1 MRDAWSRW
9 GVAHP
14 VLVLLGCIALT
25 LGLAGGLSK
34 FQNNND
40 PRIFFT
46 EDNPDFK
53 RFVSLEDNFTAN
65 EVVLFVIHPQD
76 DNLFTAEALAAIES
90 LTEDAWLLPHA
101 TRVDSLA
108 NFQHTEVEGDEL
120 YVAPLVENAA
130 GLSEP
135 ELERIRG
142 IALNEPSLLGRLVS
156 GKGHV
161 AGIAATVTMGEGK
174 TEAPEIT
181 AAAREMAEEYNRRYP
196 DIDFM
201 VTGTV
206 VFNQAAAEAT
216 EQSMSSTLPL
226 AFVIMLLCLWLILR
240 SVMFVVVTVFVITFS
255 IASAMGVAMWL
266 GIEFSPIVG
275 MAPAMIL
282 TLAVADSVHILA
294 SYRHERLEGKAKAD
308 SIVES
313 LRINL
318 QPVWLT
324 SLTTAI
330 GFAILNFSESQPFRA
345 LGNVVL
351 IGVLLA
357 FLFSVVLLP
366 ALVMLVPHKIEPGR
380 QRDFAPQMAALAGY
394 LTQRYR
400 AWLMGMSVFV
410 VVLTACIGMNQI
422 NDVFNEYFDES
433 FEVRRVNDFAMAE
446 LTGMHRIDYAVPAA
460 DSGGT
465 MEPEFLQHLDNLV
478 NWLEQQDEVVYAT
491 SYTNVIKRLNRD
503 MHGGDPEYYRIPDS
517 RELISQYTLLY
528 ELSLPQGLGL
538 EDQLDID
545 KSQARLIVMLENIG
559 SHPVLLF
566 NDRVENWIQD
576 NWPEYMQTHGT
587 GMDILF
593 GRVTMRNIQSMLSG
607 ALIAL
612 ISVSVLLIIALR
624 SFRYGM
630 LSLIPNLLPAGMAF
644 GLWGLI
650 NGEIGLAVS
659 VVACMTLGIVVDD
672 TVHFLSKYVRAKREL
687 GLNTEKAVEYAF
699 RTVGVA
705 LVATSLVL
713 VANFAVIGTS
723 HFYPNASMGL
733 LSAITIGM
741 ALVVDFFFFVPLLVA
756 LDRRRKGAR
765 A

>member
-1 MRDAWSRW
+1 MKDAWSRW
-9 GVAHP
+9 VVAHP
-14 VLVLLGCIALT
+14 VWVLLGCIALT
-25 LGLAGGLSK
+25 VALASGLTK

-53 RFVSLEDNFTAN
+53 RFISLEDSFTAN
-65 EVVLFVIHPQD
+65 EVVLFVIHPKD
-76 DNLFTAEALAAIES
+76 DDLFTNETLTAIES

-120 YVAPLVENAA
+120 YVAPLVEYADT
-130 GLSEP
+130 LSDED
-135 ELERIRG
+135 LTRIRE
-142 IALNEPSLLGRLVS
+142 IAVNEPSLVGRMVS
-156 GKGHV
+156 AKGHV

-181 AAAREMAEEYNRRYP
+181 AAAREMAREYNQRYP
-196 DIDFM
+196 DIEFM

-206 VFNQAAAEAT
+206 VFNQASAEAT

-240 SVMFVVVTVFVITFS
+240 SVMFVVVTVFIINFS

-294 SYRHERLEGKAKAD
+294 SYRHERLEGKDKAA

-366 ALVMLVPHKIEPGR
+366 ALVMLVPHKIEPGK
-380 QRDFAPQMAALAGY
+380 QRDFSPLMASLARHI
-394 LTQRYR
+394 TRRYR
-400 AWLMGMSVFV
+400 SWLMGMSVVV
-410 VVLTACIGMNQI
+410 VVLMGCIGMNRI
-422 NDVFNEYFDES
+422 NDVFNEYFDET

-446 LTGMHRIDYAVPAA
+446 LTGMHRIDYAVPSA
-460 DSGGT
+460 DSGGA
-465 MEPEFLQHLDNLV
+465 MEPEYLRNLDNLV
-478 NWLEQQDEVVYAT
+478 NWLEQQDHVVYAT
-491 SYTNVIKRLNRD
+491 AYTNVIKRLNRD
-503 MHGGDPEYYRIPDS
+503 MHGGDPAYYRIPES

-559 SHPVLLF
+559 SHPVLEF
-566 NDRVENWIQD
+566 NQKVEDWMAA
-576 NWPEYMQTHGT
+576 NWPDYMQTKGT
-587 GMDILF
+587 GMDVLF
-593 GRVTMRNIQSMLSG
+593 GHVTMRNIQSMLSG

-612 ISVSVLLIIALR
+612 ISVSVLLVLALR

-687 GLNTEKAVEYAF
+687 GLNTEKAVEYAL

-705 LVATSLVL
+705 LVATSVVL

-733 LSAITIGM
+733 LSAITIAM
-741 ALVVDFFFFVPLLVA
+741 ALIVDFFFFVPLLVA
-756 LDRRRKGAR
+756 LDRRRKTIR

>member
-1 MRDAWSRW
+1 MKDAWSRW
-9 GVAHP
+9 VVAHP
-14 VLVLLGCIALT
+14 VWVLAGCIL
-25 LGLAGGLSK
+25 LCMGLAGGMSK

-53 RFVSLEDNFTAN
+53 RFVALEDNFTAN
-65 EVVLFVIHPQD
+65 EVVLFVIHPKD
-76 DNLFTAEALAAIES
+76 DQIFTRETLAAIEA

-108 NFQHTEVEGDEL
+108 NFQHTEVEGDDL
-120 YVAPLVENAA
+120 FVAPLVEYADQLSNEELGEIRQIA
-130 GLSEP
+130 LSEP
-135 ELERIRG
+135 
-142 IALNEPSLLGRLVS
+142 SLIGRLIS
-156 GKGHV
+156 DKGHV

-181 AAAREMAEEYNRRYP
+181 EAAREMVRQYRERYP

-206 VFNQAAAEAT
+206 IFNQASAEAT
-216 EQSMSSTLPL
+216 EQSMNSTLPL
-226 AFVIMLLCLWLILR
+226 AFVVMLLCLWLILR
-240 SVMFVVVTVFVITFS
+240 SVMFVVVTLCVIGFS
-255 IASAMGVAMWL
+255 ILSAMGLAMWL

-294 SYRHERLEGKAKAD
+294 SYRHERLESRSREQA
-308 SIVES
+308 IVES
-313 LRINL
+313 LRINF

-357 FLFSVVLLP
+357 FFFSVVLLP
-366 ALVMLVPHKIEPGR
+366 VLVMLIPHRIEPGK
-380 QRDFAPQMAALAGY
+380 QRDFSPLMERLAQHLNRHY
-394 LTQRYR
+394 KP
-400 AWLMGMSVFV
+400 WLLGMSVLAV
-410 VVLTACIGMNQI
+410 GLTASIGLNSI
-422 NDVFNEYFDES
+422 NDVFNEYFDET
-433 FEVRRVNDFAMAE
+433 FEVRRVNDFAMSE
-446 LTGMHRIDYAVPAA
+446 MTGMHRIDYAVPAA
-460 DSGGT
+460 DSGGA
-465 MEPEFLQHLDNLV
+465 MDPEFQKNLDKLHHWV
-478 NWLEQQDEVVYAT
+478 EQQEHVVYVT
-491 SYTNVIKRLNRD
+491 SYVNVIKRLNRD
-503 MHGGDPEYYRIPDS
+503 MHGGDPEYYRVPDS

-545 KSQARLIVMLENIG
+545 KSQARVVVMLENIG
-559 SHPVLLF
+559 SRPVLEF
-566 NDRVENWIQD
+566 NQRVEDWMAE
-576 NWPEYMQTHGT
+576 NWPDYMQTKGT
-587 GMDILF
+587 GMDVLF
-593 GRVTMRNIQSMLSG
+593 GHVTMRNINSMLSG

-624 SFRYGM
+624 SFRYGL
-630 LSLIPNLLPAGMAF
+630 LSLIPNLLPAAMAF
-644 GLWGLI
+644 GLWGVI

-687 GLNTEKAVEYAF
+687 GLNTEKAVEYAL

-705 LVATSLVL
+705 LVATSVVL

-723 HFYPNASMGL
+723 HFYPNSSMGL
-733 LSAITIGM
+733 LSAITIAM
-741 ALVVDFFFFVPLLVA
+741 ALFVDLFFFVPLLNA
-756 LDRRRKGAR
+756 LDRRRKVAKG
-765 A
+765 